1 MVKLVTVVTHSDGY
15 FPWLEKSCKR
25 FNVELIK
32 LGWGQK
38 WLGFSWRFKLMI
50 DYLKTIDPDELVI
63 FIDAYDVIL
72 LRPLDDIEEYY
83 NNIVK
88 MSNKKII
95 IAKDKV
101 INPFINLIA
110 TFYFDTCK
118 DTRICAGTY
127 LGKCL
132 DILEILNKID
142 YEISVDDQILFT
154 NYFKK
159 NPNEVYI
166 DTDYIFFLTHSINLK
181 DILKD
186 TYIQINNK
194 ELTYMNSKPFF
205 IHANDNTYMHNLI
218 LKLDYKISDNEIDI
232 INSKFEITTYKKKI
246 YYINLLIK
254 KYKKIFF
261 LLILI
266 SCFIILY
273 KYKIFA
279 CFN

>member
-25 FNVELIK
+25 FNIKLIK

-50 DYLKTIDPDELVI
+50 DYLKTVDQDELII

-101 INPFINLIA
+101 INPLINAIA
-110 TFYFDTCK
+110 TIYFNTCK

-127 LGKCL
+127 LGKAL
-132 DILEILNKID
+132 DILEILNNID
-142 YEISVDDQILFT
+142 YETSIDDQILFT

-159 NPNEVYI
+159 NPNKVYI
-166 DTDYIFFLTHSINLK
+166 DTDYMFFLTHSINLK
-181 DILKD
+181 DILND
-186 TYIQINNK
+186 SYIQINNK
-194 ELTYMNSKPFF
+194 NLTYMNSKPFF

-218 LKLDYKISDNEIDI
+218 LKLGYKISNSDI
-232 INSKFEITTYKKKI
+232 YNINSKFKIVTYKKKL
-246 YYINLLIK
+246 YYIKLLIE
-254 KYKKIFF
+254 KYGKILWLLIIISCIFF
-261 LLILI
+261 I
-266 SCFIILY
+266 Y
-273 KYKIFA
+273 KYKVLRI
-279 CFN
+279 